1 MMLLIT
7 LSVPV
12 VGGSYLG
19 FNSAYDCV
27 ALEIYS
33 QQSVFLC
40 CFLNKNF
47 KDKRHCLLLISDP
60 LNFFVF

>member
-1 MMLLIT
+1 MLLIT

-19 FNSAYDCV
+19 LNSAYDCV

-33 QQSVFLC
+33 QQSVFFMFF
-40 CFLNKNF
+40 FLNKNF
-47 KDKRHCLLLISDP
+47 KDKLHCLLC
-60 LNFFVF
+60 

>member
-1 MMLLIT
+1 MNVFIYIKGECKLVT
-7 LSVPV
+7 GGVDCDVTPGKGQNVPV

-40 CFLNKNF
+40 CFF
-47 KDKRHCLLLISDP
+47 K
-60 LNFFVF
+60 

>member
-1 MMLLIT
+1 MLLIT

-19 FNSAYDCV
+19 LNSAYDCV

-33 QQSVFLC
+33 QQSVFFMFVF
-40 CFLNKNF
+40 FLNKNF
-47 KDKRHCLLLISDP
+47 KDKLHCLLY
-60 LNFFVF
+60 

>member
-1 MMLLIT
+1 MLLIT

-19 FNSAYDCV
+19 LNSAYDCV

-40 CFLNKNF
+40 FFFLK
-47 KDKRHCLLLISDP
+47 
-60 LNFFVF
+60 